1 MWDRNGTVTGTRW
14 PASEVWSC
22 HSKLCVSSN
31 KLPTHA
37 KPKEETVGIE
47 DRNESLGRDIVS
59 HMAGDTRHVVVIILI
74 IIVTVLS
81 HFHIFRDMERTTKFS
96 PHS

>member
-1 MWDRNGTVTGTRW
+1 M
-14 PASEVWSC
+14 
-22 HSKLCVSSN
+22 
-31 KLPTHA
+31 
-37 KPKEETVGIE
+37 GIE

-81 HFHIFRDMERTTKFS
+81 HFHVFRDMERTTKFS

>member
-1 MWDRNGTVTGTRW
+1 M
-14 PASEVWSC
+14 E
-22 HSKLCVSSN
+22 
-31 KLPTHA
+31 
-37 KPKEETVGIE
+37 IE

-59 HMAGDTRHVVVIILI
+59 HMAGDTRHMVVIILI

-81 HFHIFRDMERTTKFS
+81 YFHIFRDMERTTKFS